1 MLCYEIFVKD
11 EINTILLNGIA
22 MAPLYRLWQS
32 PLPVFLLVCLG
43 GFAPCAVGQSLDF
56 QNTVY
61 FTASGNNLTSSG
73 ETLSAFNFSGASA
86 THPLF
91 TDGIYYP
98 VQDYLGQNIWVR
110 VRHLAAD
117 PNGTAVG
124 HNVSSTEGSP
134 FRSNGFGGWGGFL
147 FQFDIFKDGA
157 VTGNRQNV
165 LSGSFKTTIV
175 VESIETL
182 SDPEWVFFEIKD
194 DEHSAWVLNS
204 INFTGVN
211 PNSNPGFSGSNIPYN
226 IADGFSPDFPTTSN
240 TVCVIDFP
248 GGGFSE
254 FSMSANSVSQFQYGY
269 EYPSGGGYQG
279 MRLSFGAQPLVPTI
293 ISFTPTEGKPGTVVT
308 IIGTNFDPVATNNI
322 VNFQD
327 GATANVTASTTTTI
341 TAIVPPDAMSGTLSV
356 TVSGFTAV
364 SEQSFTVLHNDTP
377 PGDVVVFNAVSP
389 NGDDKNEVF
398 LLENIE
404 VRSDTR
410 KNSVVI
416 FNRWGDVVFTVSDYD
431 NHSRVFKGFSA
442 DGNKLPT
449 GTYFYRIEMPDANR
463 TVTGFLELKY

>member
-1 MLCYEIFVKD
+1 MS
-11 EINTILLNGIA
+11 TLL
-22 MAPLYRLWQS
+22 RLS
-32 PLPVFLLVCLG
+32 PSLTMSVFLVVCLKSL
-43 GFAPCAVGQSLDF
+43 APAVHGQSLDF
-56 QNTVY
+56 QNTIY
-61 FTASGNNLTSSG
+61 FTASGTSLTSSG
-73 ETLSAFNFSGASA
+73 ETLSAFNFTGASA

-91 TDGIYYP
+91 TNGIYYP

-110 VRHLAAD
+110 VRHLADD
-117 PNGTAVG
+117 PNGITVG
-124 HNVSSTEGSP
+124 HAVSSTEGSP
-134 FRSNGFGGWGGFL
+134 FRSNGFGGWAGFL
-147 FQFDIFKDGA
+147 FQFDIFRDGA
-157 VTGNRQNV
+157 LTGTRQNK
-165 LSGSFKTTIV
+165 LNGSFKTTIT

-194 DEHSAWVLNS
+194 DPNSAWVLNS

-211 PNSNPGFSGSNIPYN
+211 PDSNPGFSKSNIPYDVS
-226 IADGFSPDFPTTSN
+226 DGFSPNFPTTSN
-240 TVCVIDFP
+240 TVCVIDYP

-279 MRLSFGAQPLVPTI
+279 MRLSFGAEPLVPTI

-308 IIGTNFDPVATNNI
+308 ITGTNFDPVPSNN
-322 VNFQD
+322 VMNFQN
-327 GATANVTASTTTTI
+327 GAVGTVTTSTTTTI
-341 TAIVPPDAMSGTLSV
+341 TVIVPDNAGSGPLSV

-364 SEQSFTVLHNDTP
+364 SEQSFTVLHDDSA

-389 NGDDKNEVF
+389 NGDEKNDVF
-398 LLENIE
+398 FLENID

-416 FNRWGDVVFTVSDYD
+416 FNRWGDVVFTVNDYD
-431 NHSRVFKGFSA
+431 NQSRVFKGLSS

-449 GTYFYRIEMPDANR
+449 GTYYYHIEMPDADR
-463 TVTGFLELKY
+463 TIRGFLELKY